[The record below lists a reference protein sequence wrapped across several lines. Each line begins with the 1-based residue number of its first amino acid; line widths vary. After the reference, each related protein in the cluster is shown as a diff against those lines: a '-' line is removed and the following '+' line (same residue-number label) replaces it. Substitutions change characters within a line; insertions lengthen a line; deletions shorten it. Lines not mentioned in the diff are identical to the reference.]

1 MFLTDIFFLIYAI
14 ALIVIVSLSFAAYK
28 LCVRWG
34 RFRAGIA
41 ATLTLGAAI
50 LIWPI
55 PIHGGFTFL
64 FAVAWQELNQRYR
77 QNLEIKQTIKKNEF
91 LSKWNQRFKGPL
103 DVHPRRRLNPHWL
116 EVDSQYGGRAW
127 LDESSKMV
135 WSELIPLETTTDFPS
150 LELAKTTCS
159 SLPPKGYWALPTEAE
174 NYTLWRSGG
183 ADVLPHSEYN
193 VVSYLVDEQ
202 LRLELPTYGMGKKG
216 NSNVASQ
223 QGNSFA
229 VRCIARTKN
238 APLRGYIK
246 SDIALDDWNEYQL
259 QKITR

>member
-1 MFLTDIFFLIYAI
+1 MRHVSMILLIYAF
-14 ALIVIVSLSFAAYK
+14 ALVVIFSLCIAAYK

-34 RFRAGIA
+34 RVRAGFA
-41 ATLTLGAAI
+41 AILALAAAI

-64 FAVAWQELNQRYR
+64 FAVAWRELQHNYQRS
-77 QNLEIKQTIKKNEF
+77 LEIKQTIKNSAF
-91 LSKWNQRFKGPL
+91 LHKLNQRFKGPL
-103 DVHPRRRLNPHWL
+103 DVYPRRHINSLWH
-116 EVDSQYGGRAW
+116 EVNLQHGARAW

-135 WSELIPLETTTDFPS
+135 WSELILLETTADYPS

-174 NYTLWRSGG
+174 NYTSSRSGG
-183 ADVLPHSEYN
+183 DDVFPHSEYN

-202 LRLELPTYGMGKKG
+202 LGLELPTYAMGEKAG
-216 NSNVASQ
+216 NADAASRP
-223 QGNSFA
+223 GHFA
-229 VRCIARTKN
+229 VRCIARTEN

-259 QKITR
+259 RKLTR

>member
-1 MFLTDIFFLIYAI
+1 MISIILLIYAF
-14 ALIVIVSLSFAAYK
+14 ALIVIFSLCFAVYK

-34 RFRAGIA
+34 RIRAGIA

-64 FAVAWQELNQRYR
+64 FAVAWQELSHNYQQY
-77 QNLEIKQTIKKNEF
+77 LEIKQTIKDNMF
-91 LSKWNQRFKGPL
+91 LTKLNQRFKGPL
-103 DVHPRRRLNPHWL
+103 DVYPRQQINSFWH
-116 EVDSQYGGRAW
+116 EVETQYGARAW

-135 WSELIPLETTTDFPS
+135 WSELLLLATTTDLPS
-150 LELAKTTCS
+150 LEMAKTTCS

-183 ADVLPHSEYN
+183 ADVFPQSEYN
-193 VVSYLVDEQ
+193 VVAYLVDDQ
-202 LRLELPTYGMGKKG
+202 LGLELPTYAMGKKTG
-216 NSNVASQ
+216 NANVASQ
-223 QGNSFA
+223 PGNPFA

-238 APLRGYIK
+238 APLRGYIQ
-246 SDIALDDWNEYQL
+246 SDIALDDWNEYQMR
-259 QKITR
+259 KITR